1 MVKFASRYI
10 ILIMAQF
17 DFLIIFPLLC
27 SLFFMLS
34 VYHFI
39 FIKVKIPNY
48 FEVKKFRKKIV
59 GLVSFYSFLNHNKK
73 VLATKVSYKQTI
85 FF

>member
-1 MVKFASRYI
+1 MVKFASTYI
-10 ILIMAQF
+10 ISTMAQF

-34 VYHFI
+34 IYYFI

-48 FEVKKFRKKIV
+48 FEVKKFRRKIV
-59 GLVSFYSFLNHNKK
+59 SLVSFYFFLNHNKK
-73 VLATKVSYKQTI
+73 LLTTKVSYKQTI